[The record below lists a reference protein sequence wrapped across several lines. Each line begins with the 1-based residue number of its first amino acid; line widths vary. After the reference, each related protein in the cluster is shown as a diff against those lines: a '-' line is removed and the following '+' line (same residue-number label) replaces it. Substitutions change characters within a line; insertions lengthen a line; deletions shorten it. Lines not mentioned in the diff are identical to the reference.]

1 MKKEQTT
8 GPDVVDNPLEP
19 FPDYADIRASKGIDL
34 KRVCSS
40 TRIRI
45 SYLEAIEKG
54 QFERLPEAIYAE
66 TFIKTY
72 AREVGVDPDLILS
85 HYRQYLKKVEAPPEQ
100 DKVVSPRPKA
110 PRPVKPAPNLK
121 APLKAV
127 GWIIALLVIVG
138 FLISFFSTYITD
150 YKKPELVRPSL
161 ELKSPVPVASPEQG
175 NAPEQG
181 AVQAPAAPAGESVAT
196 ARDTATPATPAKTSY
211 KLVIEANQ
219 TTWLNIVEDDGSPY
233 EVMLRPGE
241 RIQREASAKFSIDIG
256 NAGGVSVYF
265 QGKALGTLGRSGQVV
280 HLNLPDEIRD

>member
-19 FPDYADIRASKGIDL
+19 FPDYTDIRASKGIDL
-34 KRVCSS
+34 KRVCRS

-85 HYRQYLKKVEAPPEQ
+85 HYRQYLKKVAVPPEQ
-100 DKVVSPRPKA
+100 EKVAPPRPKA
-110 PRPVKPAPNLK
+110 PKPVKPAPNLK

-161 ELKSPVPVASPEQG
+161 ELKSPAPVASPDQG
-175 NAPEQG
+175 KAPEQG
-181 AVQAPAAPAGESVAT
+181 AVPAATAPA
-196 ARDTATPATPAKTSY
+196 TPVTPAKTSY
-211 KLVIEANQ
+211 KLAIEASQ
-219 TTWLNIVEDDGSPY
+219 TTWLNIVEDDSPPY

-241 RIQREASAKFSIDIG
+241 RIQREATAKFSIDIG